1 MQQGEKSDNF
11 KGLLNKFFYKKKL
24 FRIALI
30 LTVVFFVAIIVFVIS
45 FNTFYYLY
53 HSSQEH
59 AAYSNDKE
67 ITVSIPAEIMGES
80 LVDQSLSARLTQI
93 VEKKFSINQD
103 AELFIDNDFT
113 IPIDAVFSASIAQ
126 DVYIDTQIPLDVKL
140 PVDGIKVSISFLNI
154 WDFKVPLKGD
164 LLYKA
169 IIPWKGRIHIKTMM
183 PVRIRQ
189 DVSFHLKKR
198 LRLPLDLNIK
208 AQIPF
213 DDVFNVDFK
222 GLVTGKSRV
231 KEPFQYVFNLR
242 DIDNL

>member
-11 KGLLNKFFYKKKL
+11 KGLLNKFFYKNKL
-24 FRIALI
+24 FKIALI

-53 HSSQEH
+53 RGSLEH

-67 ITVSIPAEIMGES
+67 ITVSIPAEIIGES
-80 LVDQSLSARLTQI
+80 LVDQRLSARLTQV
-93 VEKKFSINQD
+93 VEKTFSINQD

-126 DVYIDTQIPLDVKL
+126 DVYLDTQIPLDVKL
-140 PVDGIKVSISFLNI
+140 PVDGIKISISFLNI
-154 WDFKVPLKGD
+154 WDLNVPLKGD

-169 IIPWKGRIHIKTMM
+169 IIPWKGRVHIKTMM

-198 LRLPLDLNIK
+198 LRLPLDLNVN

-222 GLVTGKSRV
+222 GSVKGKSRV

>member
-1 MQQGEKSDNF
+1 MHQNESSDNF
-11 KGLLNKFFYKKKL
+11 KGLLDSFLYKKKL

-30 LTVVFFVAIIVFVIS
+30 LAVLFFAAIIVFVIS

-53 HSSQEH
+53 RGSRGHD
-59 AAYSNDKE
+59 AYGGDKE
-67 ITVSIPAEIMGES
+67 ITVSIPAEIIGES
-80 LVDQSLSARLTQI
+80 FVDQRLSARLTQV
-93 VEKKFSINQD
+93 VEKKFSIKQD

-113 IPIDAVFSASIAQ
+113 IPIDAVFSAPIVQ
-126 DVYIDTQIPLDVKL
+126 DVYLDTQIPLDVKL
-140 PVDGIKVSISFLNI
+140 PVDGIKVSVSFLNI
-154 WDFKVPLKGD
+154 LDLKIPLKGN

-169 IIPWKGRIHIKTMM
+169 IIPWNGRVHIKTMM
-183 PVRIRQ
+183 PVRIKQ

-198 LRLPLDLNIK
+198 VRLPLDLNIK

-222 GLVTGKSRV
+222 GLVRGKSRV